1 MKELFEEIVSKI
13 TEVSAAKKVY
23 GNWNTG
29 FCPEMQWIRLDALN
43 PENWPNNI
51 SDNSIF
57 IEFKFDLAAKKLEVS
72 RTGHIWLSPSDK
84 ATDRYKYLAMKS
96 MTNVAEDMGKKKFRK
111 SKFKNA
117 DDAVKKMNDYYNMV
131 MECVEKY
138 TGGYPYKQGIL

>member
-1 MKELFEEIVSKI
+1 MKALFEEIVSKL
-13 TEVSAAKKVY
+13 TEVSNAKKIY
-23 GNWNTG
+23 GKWNTD
-29 FCPEMQWIRLDALN
+29 FCPELQWIRIDALN

-51 SDNSIF
+51 SANSIF

-111 SKFKNA
+111 SKFKDA